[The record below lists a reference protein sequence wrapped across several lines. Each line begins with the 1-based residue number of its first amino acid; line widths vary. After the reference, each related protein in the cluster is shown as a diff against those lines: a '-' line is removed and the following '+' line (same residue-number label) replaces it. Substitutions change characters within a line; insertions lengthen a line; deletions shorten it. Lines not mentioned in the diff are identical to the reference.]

1 MKVYRETDEI
11 TAIRRAIK
19 TVLTKYID
27 RPETELTVVDG
38 MVKDDLYRVDIGEQM
53 TLRAFTEEDG
63 VTSFPVIIVTLD
75 KRLYRSLLY
84 EDLNL
89 AVGDREG
96 QTDIE
101 IVASMIYATIHK
113 KIESQGLNK
122 YW

>member
-19 TVLTKYID
+19 TELTKLID

-38 MVKDDLYRVDIGEQM
+38 MIKDDLYTVDLGEQM

-75 KRLYRSLLY
+75 KRFYRSYLDDNFDYKLKSEARLIY
-84 EDLNL
+84 
-89 AVGDREG
+89 
-96 QTDIE
+96 QTIC
-101 IVASMIYATIHK
+101 K
-113 KIESQGLNK
+113 KIESQGLDK

>member
-19 TVLTKYID
+19 TELTKLID

-38 MVKDDLYRVDIGEQM
+38 MIKDSGEGFSDLYRVDIGEQM

-75 KRLYRSLLY
+75 KRFYRRYLDDDIVYKTYIETDARLIY
-84 EDLNL
+84 
-89 AVGDREG
+89 
-96 QTDIE
+96 QTIR
-101 IVASMIYATIHK
+101 K
-113 KIESQGLNK
+113 KIESQGLDK

>member
-1 MKVYRETDEI
+1 MKVYRESDEI

-19 TVLTKYID
+19 TELTKLID

-38 MVKDDLYRVDIGEQM
+38 MIKDNLYRVDIGEQM

-75 KRLYRSLLY
+75 KQIYRTLLY
-84 EDLNL
+84 DNH
-89 AVGDREG
+89 
-96 QTDIE
+96 TDIE
-101 IVASMIYATIHK
+101 IVANMIYATIRN
-113 KIESQGLNK
+113 KIESQGLDK

>member
-19 TVLTKYID
+19 TELTKLID

-38 MVKDDLYRVDIGEQM
+38 MIKDNLYRVDIGEQM

-75 KRLYRSLLY
+75 KQIYRTLLY
-84 EDLNL
+84 DNH
-89 AVGDREG
+89 
-96 QTDIE
+96 TDIE
-101 IVASMIYATIHK
+101 IVANMIYATIRN
-113 KIESQGLNK
+113 KIESQGLDK

>member
-19 TVLTKYID
+19 TELTKLID

-38 MVKDDLYRVDIGEQM
+38 MIKDSGGGFSDLYRVDIGEQM

-75 KRLYRSLLY
+75 KRFYRRYLDDDIVYKTYIETDARLIY
-84 EDLNL
+84 
-89 AVGDREG
+89 
-96 QTDIE
+96 QTIR
-101 IVASMIYATIHK
+101 K
-113 KIESQGLNK
+113 KIESQGLDK

>member
-19 TVLTKYID
+19 TELTKSID

-38 MVKDDLYRVDIGEQM
+38 MIKDSGGGFSDSYRVDIGEQM

-75 KRLYRSLLY
+75 KRYYRSYLDDNFDYKSSIKSEARLIY
-84 EDLNL
+84 
-89 AVGDREG
+89 
-96 QTDIE
+96 QTIR
-101 IVASMIYATIHK
+101 K
-113 KIESQGLNK
+113 KIESQGLDK

>member
-19 TVLTKYID
+19 TELTKLID

-38 MVKDDLYRVDIGEQM
+38 MIKDSGGGFSDLYRVDIGEQM

-75 KRLYRSLLY
+75 KRYYRSYLDDNFDYKSSIKSEARLIY
-84 EDLNL
+84 
-89 AVGDREG
+89 
-96 QTDIE
+96 QTIR
-101 IVASMIYATIHK
+101 K
-113 KIESQGLNK
+113 KIESQGLDK

>member
-1 MKVYRETDEI
+1 MKVYRERDEI
-11 TAIRRAIK
+11 TTIRRAIK
-19 TVLTKYID
+19 TELTKLID

-38 MVKDDLYRVDIGEQM
+38 MIKDDLYRVDIGEQM

-75 KRLYRSLLY
+75 KRIYRSLLY
-84 EDLNL
+84 EDLIL
-89 AVGDREG
+89 TMDDRND

-101 IVASMIYATIHK
+101 IVANMIYATLHK

>member
-1 MKVYRETDEI
+1 MKVYRESDEI

-19 TVLTKYID
+19 TELTKLID

-38 MVKDDLYRVDIGEQM
+38 MIKDSGGGFSDLYRVDLGEQM

-75 KRLYRSLLY
+75 KRFYSHYLNQNIVY
-84 EDLNL
+84 E
-89 AVGDREG
+89 
-96 QTDIE
+96 TYIE
-101 IVASMIYATIHK
+101 EHAKHIFGTILK
-113 KIESQGLNK
+113 KIESQGLDK

>member
-1 MKVYRETDEI
+1 MKVYRESDEI

-19 TVLTKYID
+19 TELTKLID

-38 MVKDDLYRVDIGEQM
+38 MIKDSGGGFSDSYRVDIGEQM

-75 KRLYRSLLY
+75 KRFYRRYLDDNIVY
-84 EDLNL
+84 KTYIE
-89 AVGDREG
+89 
-96 QTDIE
+96 TD
-101 IVASMIYATIHK
+101 ARLIYQSIRK
-113 KIESQGLNK
+113 KIESQGLDK

>member
-1 MKVYRETDEI
+1 MKVYRESDEI

-19 TVLTKYID
+19 TELTKAID

-38 MVKDDLYRVDIGEQM
+38 MIKDDLYRVDLGEQM

-75 KRLYRSLLY
+75 KRIYRSLHY
-84 EDLNL
+84 D
-89 AVGDREG
+89 D

-101 IVASMIYATIHK
+101 IVANMIYATIRN

>member
-19 TVLTKYID
+19 TELTKLID

-38 MVKDDLYRVDIGEQM
+38 MIKDSGGGFSDLYRVDLGEQM

-75 KRLYRSLLY
+75 KRFYSHYLNHNFVY
-84 EDLNL
+84 E
-89 AVGDREG
+89 
-96 QTDIE
+96 TYIE
-101 IVASMIYATIHK
+101 EHAKHIFGTIRK
-113 KIESQGLNK
+113 KIESQGLDK

>member
-19 TVLTKYID
+19 TELTKLID

-38 MVKDDLYRVDIGEQM
+38 MIKDDLYRVDIGEQM

-75 KRLYRSLLY
+75 KRIYKTLLI
-84 EDLNL
+84 EN
-89 AVGDREG
+89 

-101 IVASMIYATIHK
+101 MVANLIYDTIRK
-113 KIESQGLNK
+113 KIESQGLDK

>member
-19 TVLTKYID
+19 TELTKSID

-38 MVKDDLYRVDIGEQM
+38 MIKDSGGGFSDSYRVDIGEQM

-75 KRLYRSLLY
+75 KRFYRRYLDDNFDYKSSIKSEARLIY
-84 EDLNL
+84 
-89 AVGDREG
+89 
-96 QTDIE
+96 QTIR
-101 IVASMIYATIHK
+101 K
-113 KIESQGLNK
+113 KLRVRV
-122 YW
+122 

>member
-19 TVLTKYID
+19 TELTKSID

-38 MVKDDLYRVDIGEQM
+38 MIKDSGGGFSDLYRVDIGEQM

-75 KRLYRSLLY
+75 KRYYRSYLDDNFDYKSSIKSEARLIY
-84 EDLNL
+84 
-89 AVGDREG
+89 
-96 QTDIE
+96 QTIR
-101 IVASMIYATIHK
+101 K
-113 KIESQGLNK
+113 KIESQGLDK

>member
-19 TVLTKYID
+19 TELTKLID

-38 MVKDDLYRVDIGEQM
+38 MIKDDLYRVDIGEQM

-63 VTSFPVIIVTLD
+63 VTSFPVILVTLD
-75 KRLYRSLLY
+75 KRIYKTLLI
-84 EDLNL
+84 EN
-89 AVGDREG
+89 

-101 IVASMIYATIHK
+101 MVANLIYDTIRK
-113 KIESQGLNK
+113 KIESQGLDK

>member
-19 TVLTKYID
+19 TELTKLID

-38 MVKDDLYRVDIGEQM
+38 MIKDSGGGFSDLYRVDLGEQM

-75 KRLYRSLLY
+75 KRFYSHYLNHNFVY
-84 EDLNL
+84 E
-89 AVGDREG
+89 
-96 QTDIE
+96 TYIE
-101 IVASMIYATIHK
+101 EHAKHIFGTIRK
-113 KIESQGLNK
+113 KVESQGLDK

>member
-1 MKVYRETDEI
+1 MKVYRESDEI

-19 TVLTKYID
+19 TELTKLID

-38 MVKDDLYRVDIGEQM
+38 MIKDSGGGFSDLYRVDIGEQM

-75 KRLYRSLLY
+75 KQIYRTLLY
-84 EDLNL
+84 DNH
-89 AVGDREG
+89 
-96 QTDIE
+96 TDIE
-101 IVASMIYATIHK
+101 IVANMIYATIRN
-113 KIESQGLNK
+113 KIESQGLDK

>member
-19 TVLTKYID
+19 TELTKLID

-38 MVKDDLYRVDIGEQM
+38 MIKDSGEGFSDLYRVDIGEQM

-75 KRLYRSLLY
+75 KRYYRSYLDDNFDYKSSIKSEARLIY
-84 EDLNL
+84 
-89 AVGDREG
+89 
-96 QTDIE
+96 QTIR
-101 IVASMIYATIHK
+101 K
-113 KIESQGLNK
+113 KIESQGLDK

>member
-1 MKVYRETDEI
+1 MKVYRESDEI

-19 TVLTKYID
+19 TELTKAID

-38 MVKDDLYRVDIGEQM
+38 MIKDDLYRVDIGEQM

-75 KRLYRSLLY
+75 KRIYKTLLF
-84 EDLNL
+84 EN
-89 AVGDREG
+89 

-101 IVASMIYATIHK
+101 MVANLIYDTIRK
-113 KIESQGLNK
+113 KIESQGLDK

>member
-1 MKVYRETDEI
+1 MKVYRESDEI

-19 TVLTKYID
+19 TELTKLID

-38 MVKDDLYRVDIGEQM
+38 MIKDSGGGFSDLYRVDLGEQM

-75 KRLYRSLLY
+75 KRFYSHYLNQNIVY
-84 EDLNL
+84 E
-89 AVGDREG
+89 
-96 QTDIE
+96 TYIE
-101 IVASMIYATIHK
+101 EHAKHIFGTIRK
-113 KIESQGLNK
+113 KIESQGLDK

>member
-1 MKVYRETDEI
+1 MKVYRETDKI

-19 TVLTKYID
+19 TELIKLID

-38 MVKDDLYRVDIGEQM
+38 MIKGDLYSVDIGEQM

-75 KRLYRSLLY
+75 KQIYRTLLY
-84 EDLNL
+84 DNH
-89 AVGDREG
+89 
-96 QTDIE
+96 TDIK
-101 IVASMIYATIHK
+101 IVADVIHGTIRN
-113 KIESQGLNK
+113 KIKNQGLDK

>member
-19 TVLTKYID
+19 TELTKSID
-27 RPETELTVVDG
+27 RPEMELTVVDG
-38 MVKDDLYRVDIGEQM
+38 MIKDSGGGFSDSYRVDIGEQM

-75 KRLYRSLLY
+75 KRFYRRYLDDDIVY
-84 EDLNL
+84 KTYIE
-89 AVGDREG
+89 
-96 QTDIE
+96 TDARLIFRS
-101 IVASMIYATIHK
+101 ICK
-113 KIESQGLNK
+113 KIVSQGLDK

>member
-19 TVLTKYID
+19 TELTKLID

-38 MVKDDLYRVDIGEQM
+38 MIKDDLYRVDIGEQM

-75 KRLYRSLLY
+75 KGFYRHYLNHNFVY
-84 EDLNL
+84 E
-89 AVGDREG
+89 
-96 QTDIE
+96 TYIE
-101 IVASMIYATIHK
+101 EHAKHILRTIRK
-113 KIESQGLNK
+113 KIESQGLDK